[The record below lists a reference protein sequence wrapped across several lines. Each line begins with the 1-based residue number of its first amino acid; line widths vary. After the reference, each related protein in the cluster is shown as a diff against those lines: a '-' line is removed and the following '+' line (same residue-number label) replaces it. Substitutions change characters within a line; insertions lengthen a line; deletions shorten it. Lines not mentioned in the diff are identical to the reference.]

1 MKKVLGRM
9 SGILF
14 AVFCIAILGMM
25 MSFTWGALTRLFPDS
40 FTNRLWGMVMF
51 DIAAM
56 AWALAFVFKSESLG
70 QYAAAGI
77 GFIVGFLGTLLM
89 VAAEVIM
96 GGQSFVQNNSMGQY
110 MVYGFIIVTVIHAGL
125 VYLHHGSAPDIHQKI
140 NVGIAR
146 GEIETEAIRQA
157 TESLDIQK
165 AMLAS
170 TIHSR
175 IVDDVK
181 RDLNLPVA
189 VDPNVGF
196 VPADPAQLPLYP
208 VQAQPKAEKKPSWI
222 DRMKVTLGR
231 PAGTGMV
238 KNEQTI
244 VQQVEL
250 DTPAK
255 PSVFDMPCGHTKGV
269 VMNSNADGYQC
280 RECGKPVALKED
292 PKPGNAPFPH
302 SPAE

>member
-25 MSFTWGALTRLFPDS
+25 MSFTWGALTRLFPES

-56 AWALAFVFKSESLG
+56 CWALAFVFKSESLG

-77 GFIVGFLGTLLM
+77 GFVVGFLGTLLM

-96 GGQSFVQNNSMGQY
+96 GGQSFVQNMNMGQY
-110 MVYGFIIVTVIHAGL
+110 MVYGFIIVTIIHAGL
-125 VYLHHGSAPDIHQKI
+125 VYLHHGSAPDIHEKI

-146 GEIETEAIRQA
+146 GEISTEAIRQA
-157 TESLDIQK
+157 TQSLDMQK
-165 AMLAS
+165 AILAN
-170 TIHSR
+170 TIHTR

-189 VDPNVGF
+189 VDPAIGF
-196 VPADPAQLPLYP
+196 VPADPAQLPAYP
-208 VQAQPKAEKKPSWI
+208 VQVPQQKSAKKPSWI
-222 DRMKVTLGR
+222 DKMKLTLGR
-231 PAGTGMV
+231 PAGTGTV
-238 KNEQTI
+238 TNEQI
-244 VQQVEL
+244 VVDVPKLQEQ
-250 DTPAK
+250 PA
-255 PSVFDMPCGHTKGV
+255 P
-269 VMNSNADGYQC
+269 N
-280 RECGKPVALKED
+280 KED
-292 PKPGNAPFPH
+292 GSQPPAPFPG
-302 SPAE
+302 